1 MVGIVDLAYVLYLV
15 FYYYNESNWRLP
27 GCQF

>member
-15 FYYYNESNWRLP
+15 FDYYNESNWRLP